1 MALKKQLHIV
11 AYHLI
16 TIVTIV
22 TCSDNCKAPIRGYI
36 GRNLLQT
43 LNYAQSE
50 YDCENACFENEKC
63 KFFTYNRLNSTVNP
77 G

>member
-43 LNYAQSE
+43 LNYAQNE